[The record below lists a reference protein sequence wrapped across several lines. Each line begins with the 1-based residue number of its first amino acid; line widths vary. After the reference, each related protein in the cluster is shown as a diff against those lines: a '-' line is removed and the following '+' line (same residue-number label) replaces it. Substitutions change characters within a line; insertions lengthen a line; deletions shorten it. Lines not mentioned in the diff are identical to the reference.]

1 MAMTKIVLSGSTDG
15 IPYQSDGTDWYTIHT
30 ASSTA
35 TDFDEVWLWAC
46 NPSGTDR
53 LAYVGWGSWGTTA
66 TQTKY
71 TVAKQDGL
79 FLVIP
84 GLAMKGNA
92 SSPKIVSV
100 YSGTAN
106 AINWVGYVNRHSA

>member
-1 MAMTKIVLSGSTDG
+1 MAMTKIILSGSTDG
-15 IPYQSDGTDWYTIHT
+15 IPYQSDGSGWYTIHT

-46 NPSGTDR
+46 NPSATDR
-53 LAYVGWGSWGTTA
+53 EAICGWGSSGTTA

-100 YSGTAN
+100 YSATAN